1 MLKSKRLRG
10 AEEMQILLQNVK
22 CVTILEIL
30 STVQTR
36 LQNIIKVNNFKLL
49 QHLNVEIL
57 KLLSSC
63 QAINLKGEGAKEME
77 KLYLMRLI

>member
-1 MLKSKRLRG
+1 
-10 AEEMQILLQNVK
+10 MQILLQNVK
-22 CVTILEIL
+22 CATMLETL
-30 STVQTR
+30 STVQIR
-36 LQNIIKVNNFKLL
+36 LQNIIKVNSFKQL

-63 QAINLKGEGAKEME
+63 QAINSKEEGAKEME

>member
-22 CVTILEIL
+22 CATMLETL
-30 STVQTR
+30 STVQIR
-36 LQNIIKVNNFKLL
+36 LQNIIKVNSFKQS

-57 KLLSSC
+57 KLLSLC
-63 QAINLKGEGAKEME
+63 QAINSKEEGAKEME